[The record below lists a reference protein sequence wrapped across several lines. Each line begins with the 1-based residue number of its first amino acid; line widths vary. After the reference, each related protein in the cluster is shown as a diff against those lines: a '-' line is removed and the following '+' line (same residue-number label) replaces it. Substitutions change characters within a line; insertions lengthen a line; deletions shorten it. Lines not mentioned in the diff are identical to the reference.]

1 MSDPVRAKKL
11 GLLRLGTVPY
21 GQALA
26 FQVGLRERLR
36 GQTGERSQDDDFIGY
51 VLALEHTPTVTLGKR
66 GSFDDL
72 VNHQWLAEKGVE
84 VFRIDRGGEATFH
97 EPGQL
102 VVYPIIRLQALGM
115 GVVDLIR
122 GMANCL
128 SETVAHWGVDAA
140 YDLDHPG
147 LWTTDEEPHR
157 KIASVGMRVQSGVT
171 THGAAMNLVNEMLGF
186 SMIVPC
192 GMPNAPMARL
202 ADYCPD
208 GVEFEAFQERFLSSL
223 ESFLGVEF
231 VDVEMELPAEDEWVK
246 PESGWLEAG
255 ALKG

>member
-1 MSDPVRAKKL
+1 MTKKL
-11 GLLRLGTVPY
+11 ALLRLGKVPY

-26 FQVGLRERLR
+26 FQFQLRERLKNR
-36 GQTGERSQDDDFIGY
+36 EDDEFIGY
-51 VLALEHTPTVTLGKR
+51 VLALEHPPTVTLGKR

-72 VNHQWLAEKGVE
+72 VNHAWLADKGVE
-84 VFRIDRGGEATFH
+84 VYRIDRGGEATYH

-102 VVYPIIRLQALGM
+102 VVYPVIRLKALGM
-115 GVVDLIR
+115 GVVDVIR

-128 SETVAHWGVDAA
+128 AQTCSPYGVEAA

-147 LWTTDEEPHR
+147 LWTTHEEPSR

-171 THGAAMNLVNEMLGF
+171 THGAAMNLVNEMIGF

-202 ADYCPD
+202 TDYCAEGCD
-208 GVEFEAFQERFLSSL
+208 FAEFREAFLQNFAD
-223 ESFLGVEF
+223 FLGVEL
-231 VDVEMELPAEDEWVK
+231 VAHEMEMPAEDEWVK
-246 PESGWLEAG
+246 PTRDWL
-255 ALKG
+255 

>member
-1 MSDPVRAKKL
+1 MTKRLA
-11 GLLRLGTVPY
+11 LLRLGQVPY

-26 FQVGLRERLR
+26 FQFQLRERLR
-36 GQTGERSQDDDFIGY
+36 NREDDEFIGY
-51 VLALEHTPTVTLGKR
+51 VLALEHPRTVTLGKR

-72 VNHQWLAEKGVE
+72 VNHAWLAEQGVE
-84 VFRIDRGGEATFH
+84 VYKIDRGGEATYH

-102 VVYPIIRLQALGM
+102 VVYPILRLKALGT
-115 GVVDLIR
+115 GVVDVIR

-128 SETVAHWGVDAA
+128 AETCAPYGVEAA

-147 LWTTDEEPHR
+147 LWTSHEEPSR
-157 KIASVGMRVQSGVT
+157 KIASVGMRVQGGVT

-202 ADYCPD
+202 TDYCAEGCD
-208 GVEFEAFQERFLSSL
+208 FDEFREAFLQSFAE
-223 ESFLGVEF
+223 FLGVEL
-231 VDVEMELPAEDEWVK
+231 VDHDMEMPGEDEWVK
-246 PESGWLEAG
+246 PTDEWLKA
-255 ALKG
+255 

>member
-1 MSDPVRAKKL
+1 MSKKL

-36 GQTGERSQDDDFIGY
+36 NREDDEFIGY
-51 VLALEHTPTVTLGKR
+51 VLALEHPPTVTLGKR

-72 VNHQWLAEKGVE
+72 VNHKWLADKGVE

-102 VVYPIIRLQALGM
+102 VVYPIIRLKALDL

-122 GMANCL
+122 GMAGCL
-128 SETVAHWGVDAA
+128 SQTVADYGVEAA

-147 LWTTDEEPHR
+147 LWTTDEEPSR
-157 KIASVGMRVQSGVT
+157 KVASVGMRVQSGVT
-171 THGAAMNLVNEMLGF
+171 THGAAINLVNEMLGF
-186 SMIVPC
+186 SMIVAC

-202 ADYCPD
+202 ADYCGGECD
-208 GVEFEAFQERFLSSL
+208 FEGFQEAFLQNFA
-223 ESFLGVEF
+223 SFLEVDF
-231 VDVEMELPAEDEWVK
+231 VDHEMELPAESEWV
-246 PESGWLEAG
+246 EAEDGWL
-255 ALKG
+255 